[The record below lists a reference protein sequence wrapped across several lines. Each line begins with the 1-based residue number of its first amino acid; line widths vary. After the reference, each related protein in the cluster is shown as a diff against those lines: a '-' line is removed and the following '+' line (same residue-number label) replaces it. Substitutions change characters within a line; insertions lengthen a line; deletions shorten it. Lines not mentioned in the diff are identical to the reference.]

1 MTDAPEEPG
10 NVAAVE
16 QRIEDA
22 LRMIEQMHPEQAVA
36 LPRAAFD
43 RFIEGLHRQQ
53 TVNLMLLNLVL
64 AVALGRK
71 DMLGE
76 LSDKLRSDLFAAED
90 GLARFLE
97 EVASFNV
104 APGSPVN

>member
-1 MTDAPEEPG
+1 
-10 NVAAVE
+10 
-16 QRIEDA
+16 
-22 LRMIEQMHPEQAVA
+22 
-36 LPRAAFD
+36 
-43 RFIEGLHRQQ
+43 
-53 TVNLMLLNLVL
+53 
-64 AVALGRK
+64 
-71 DMLGE
+71 MLGE